1 MREILKMSKKISED
15 KCWNCGM
22 YQAETM
28 DMRPHPDTDNI
39 EKVYVCGWCNG
50 LGDQQYYKAFKGG
63 VDPQSFYGYDEGEN
77 K

>member
-1 MREILKMSKKISED
+1 MSKKISED

-50 LGDQQYYKAFKGG
+50 LGDQQYYKAGRG
-63 VDPQSFYGYDEGEN
+63 ADPQDFYSYDEEEKDN
-77 K
+77 E